1 MKKLILLLSFATPLG
16 SIAQSATI
24 LPNSLSVPKVSALAT
39 CNNAAKG
46 TQVLNSTDNKM
57 YYCNGTN
64 WQEMTGG
71 GFTLPYSGTANS
83 SDPVLY
89 IENSGIGRGIHVKS
103 TNGSALRAEN
113 ETSYGVYASSS
124 SSFGVYG
131 TSSTSKGVYGESIS
145 DVGIYG
151 HSSTNYGVY
160 GYSGTNY
167 GGYFNAS
174 GSAPTLYVTS
184 FEGNAADFR
193 GNVKIRDELV
203 VDDNKGI
210 VRSNSATQQKVVRM
224 SGSLSYT
231 NLGAGAYQDSGN
243 LNYENFGGVPTVTV
257 GQIVNATATGDWYKV
272 TIIPIN
278 VTATECQLRL
288 VNLSSSPITFTGTW
302 HFLIVGPE

>member
-1 MKKLILLLSFATPLG
+1 MKKLIFLLSFATPLE
-16 SIAQSATI
+16 SIAQSLTI
-24 LPNSLSVPKVSALAT
+24 LPNSLSVPKVSTLST
-39 CNNAAKG
+39 CNTTAKG
-46 TQVLNSTDNKM
+46 TQVLNTTDNKM

-89 IENSGIGRGIHVKS
+89 IENSGIGRGIQVKS

-113 ETSYGVYASSS
+113 ETGYGVYASSS

-131 TSSTSKGVYGESIS
+131 TSSTSTGVYGESIS
-145 DVGIYG
+145 DVGVYG

-160 GYSGTNY
+160 GYSGTSY

-174 GSAPTLYVTS
+174 GSAPTLYVTN

-210 VRSNSATQQKVVRM
+210 VRSNSATQLKVVRM
-224 SGSLSYT
+224 TGGFGVT
-231 NLGAGAYQDSGN
+231 NLAVGSYADGA

-257 GQIVNATATGDWYKV
+257 GQVSNGTGDWHKISV
-272 TIIPIN
+272 VPFN
-278 VTATECQLRL
+278 VTATSCEVRFI
-288 VNLSSSPITFTGTW
+288 NLSNASITMTGTW